1 MTDIEIRL
9 KCLELVMGGWDFDL
23 NDIRVGH
30 PVFKEAEIT
39 YKWVT
44 KKQKKDEKEL
54 IEKVRDT
61 EKALRSFNEV

>member
-9 KCLELVMGGWDFDL
+9 KCLELVIGDWQEFDL
-23 NDIRVGH
+23 DIDNDH
-30 PVFKEAEIT
+30 SMFAEAEVIYNWIT
-39 YKWVT
+39 KN
-44 KKQKKDEKEL
+44 QKKDEEEL